1 MMLFTAR
8 LRLTLV
14 LAVAALTLLSAT
26 SLTAQ
31 DVLTNDSVISMKK
44 AGLSDSLILAKI
56 RSSASKFDTST
67 KGLIALKNA
76 GISDPIIEAM
86 VGHSGSPAAVAPAQ
100 QALPPAAVAATP
112 GAVARQT
119 ISYLSGGK
127 AVELAMATA
136 A

>member
-1 MMLFTAR
+1 LHASAINREGMMMLVTAR

-44 AGLSDSLILAKI
+44 AGLSDSLMLAKI

-86 VGHSGSPAAVAPAQ
+86 VGHSGSPAAVAPA
-100 QALPPAAVAATP
+100 L
-112 GAVARQT
+112 
-119 ISYLSGGK
+119 
-127 AVELAMATA
+127 
-136 A
+136 

>member
-1 MMLFTAR
+1 MMRITAR

-14 LAVAALTLLSAT
+14 LVAAALTLLSAT

-56 RSSASKFDTST
+56 RSSAAKFDTST

-76 GISDPIIEAM
+76 GLSDPIIEAM
-86 VGHSGSPAAVAPAQ
+86 VSHSG
-100 QALPPAAVAATP
+100 
-112 GAVARQT
+112 
-119 ISYLSGGK
+119 
-127 AVELAMATA
+127 TA
-136 A
+136 AAPECGPFMFSRHDFCNIVSQG